1 MVETALTVTAIATI
15 IWLWDFNKRIGFRD
29 LFHDPKIGRTA
40 FSKNDEDDSSL
51 EMRHQMA
58 HLETKK

>member
-1 MVETALTVTAIATI
+1 MIETALTVTVIATI

-40 FSKNDEDDSSL
+40 FSKNDEDDDDD
-51 EMRHQMA
+51 R
-58 HLETKK
+58 